1 MTDPVPPSS
10 NVQNSADF
18 VLSPGESSVYGD
30 VIQASVLAP
39 YLKVQLMCSS
49 TRFVFKVPNLL
60 LGFIP
65 VGTREDSCP
74 IRNIANVSSSTSF
87 LLKRFIVGVVLAIF
101 GLYYVSGVFFAG
113 LLILLLAAGLLVTSF
128 PTVLLVVDL
137 AGGAYGITVSPLDRQ
152 KLQRFTMELQSRVFV
167 DKSQVQHQEAQTVRN
182 QQVLLQQ
189 LAIQQQMGIQQQM
202 LSFQQQH
209 MAQQRADAQTQQ
221 AAAPQAGNAQNDEP
235 QTSPEQPGQPSQEN

>member
-10 NVQNSADF
+10 NVQNSVDF

-74 IRNIANVSSSTSF
+74 IRNIAN
-87 LLKRFIVGVVLAIF
+87 
-101 GLYYVSGVFFAG
+101 
-113 LLILLLAAGLLVTSF
+113 
-128 PTVLLVVDL
+128 
-137 AGGAYGITVSPLDRQ
+137 
-152 KLQRFTMELQSRVFV
+152 
-167 DKSQVQHQEAQTVRN
+167 EA
-182 QQVLLQQ
+182 
-189 LAIQQQMGIQQQM
+189 
-202 LSFQQQH
+202 
-209 MAQQRADAQTQQ
+209 
-221 AAAPQAGNAQNDEP
+221 
-235 QTSPEQPGQPSQEN
+235 